1 MLRQWL
7 FVFSFVVAAAPAWAS
22 GIAVVD
28 FQRAV
33 METTDGK
40 AAQDKLDTMY
50 ASRKSE
56 IDKLRSD
63 LEGDFADY
71 QARQMILSDEA
82 RAETEKGLVEK
93 QQKFEAKY
101 GQYQEEMQKTYYAL
115 LQDLDEKMRILCEKI
130 AKEKT
135 YDVVLDRAA
144 VVYAGGTTI
153 DMTDELIRRYNAMSA
168 LPTPAPK
175 PTPAPGK

>member
-1 MLRQWL
+1 MLRQWVFVL
-7 FVFSFVVAAAPAWAS
+7 SFVFFAVPAWAS

-50 ASRKSE
+50 ATRKSE
-56 IDKLRSD
+56 IDKLRAD
-63 LEGDFADY
+63 LEGEFADY
-71 QARQMILSDEA
+71 QARQMILSDDA

-93 QQKFEAKY
+93 QQRFEAKY
-101 GQYQEEMQKTYYAL
+101 TQYQEEMQKTYYAL

-144 VVYAGGTTI
+144 VVYSGGATV

-175 PTPAPGK
+175 PAPAPGK